1 MATDKEDPVLVRF
14 RQMSRPMRLLY
25 ARPRTFI
32 SLGVGI
38 LVCLL
43 LPGSYRL
50 VTRLLFG
57 WDALIAVY
65 LALVYTM
72 MLCND
77 HHHIRRAAAMQDDGR
92 FVILLV
98 TATGAFASIAAIVSE
113 LGTSHRG
120 VLELTVA
127 IATIALSWAA
137 VHTTFALHYAH
148 DYYRHGKPAGGLQ
161 FPSGDKEDHADY
173 WDFVYFS
180 FVIGMTA
187 QVSDV
192 GITDK
197 TIRRTATAHGIVSF
211 IYNTALLALTVNIA
225 ASAIAP

>member
-1 MATDKEDPVLVRF
+1 MVTDKEDPVLARF
-14 RQMSRPMRLLY
+14 RKMSRPVRLIY

-32 SLGVGI
+32 ALAAGI
-38 LVCLL
+38 LVSLL
-43 LPGSYRL
+43 LPGSHRL
-50 VTRLLFG
+50 VTRFLFG

-65 LALVYTM
+65 LVLVYAM

-77 HHHIRRAAAMQDDGR
+77 HQHIRRAAAMQDDGR

-120 VLELTVA
+120 VLELTIA
-127 IATIALSWAA
+127 ITTIALSWAA

-148 DYYRHGKPAGGLQ
+148 DYYRDATPGGLQ

-225 ASAIAP
+225 ASAISG

>member
-1 MATDKEDPVLVRF
+1 MENEDPVLARF
-14 RQMSRPMRLLY
+14 RTMSRPVRVVY

-32 SLGVGI
+32 SLGIGI

-43 LPGSYRL
+43 LPGSFRP
-50 VTRLLFG
+50 VTRLLIG
-57 WDALIAVY
+57 WDALVAAY
-65 LALVYTM
+65 LVLVYGM
-72 MLCND
+72 MLNQD
-77 HHHIRRAAAMQDDGR
+77 HHHIRRAAVMQDDGR
-92 FVILLV
+92 FVILMVIGL
-98 TATGAFASIAAIVSE
+98 GAFASIAAIVAE
-113 LGTSHRG
+113 LGTRRG
-120 VLELTVA
+120 VIELTLA
-127 IATIALSWAA
+127 ITTIALSWAA

-148 DYYRHGKPAGGLQ
+148 DYYRGPKPGGLQ
-161 FPSGDKEDHADY
+161 FPSGDTHDHADY

-225 ASAIAP
+225 ASAIAT

>member
-1 MATDKEDPVLVRF
+1 MGAGVAFCRMRTVEQWFGEYGESHSNPRNELLHIICVPPIVMTVIGFIWAIPV
-14 RQMSRPMRLLY
+14 P
-25 ARPRTFI
+25 A
-32 SLGVGI
+32 
-38 LVCLL
+38 
-43 LPGSYRL
+43 
-50 VTRLLFG
+50 
-57 WDALIAVY
+57 
-65 LALVYTM
+65 
-72 MLCND
+72 
-77 HHHIRRAAAMQDDGR
+77 
-92 FVILLV
+92 
-98 TATGAFASIAAIVSE
+98 AFAAVSPW
-113 LGTSHRG
+113 LNWAT
-120 VLELTVA
+120 
-127 IATIALSWAA
+127 ITIALSWAA

-148 DYYRHGKPAGGLQ
+148 DYYRHPPGGLQ

-225 ASAIAP
+225 ASAISN